1 MTGDLESVMGVAAS
15 GLKAQNTRLRAIAEN
30 IANAQTAAT
39 TPGGEPYR
47 RKVVTFRD
55 EYDRA
60 LQADTVRVK
69 NIRRD
74 NSDFVKKYDPTN
86 PAADKD
92 GYVLMPN
99 VKPLVETMDMRD
111 AQRSYEANLNMIEA
125 SKQMMLRTIDII
137 RN

>member
-15 GLKAQNTRLRAIAEN
+15 GLKAQNARLRAIAEN
-30 IANAQTAAT
+30 IANAQTTAT